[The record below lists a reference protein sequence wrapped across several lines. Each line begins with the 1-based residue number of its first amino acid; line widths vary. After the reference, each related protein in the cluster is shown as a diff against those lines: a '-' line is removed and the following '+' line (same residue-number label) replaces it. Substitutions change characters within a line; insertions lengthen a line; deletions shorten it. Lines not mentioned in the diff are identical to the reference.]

1 MENEFPKRKPIRL
14 SEFDYSQPGAYFIT
28 ICTQNRRRML
38 SQIVGDGLPDVPQT
52 ELSQYGKIAD
62 AYIQQ
67 LNDYY
72 ADIEVEQYVIM
83 PNHMHIMLIVSENGT
98 SRTPSP
104 TTRQNAIVSRFVSTF
119 KRFCNKEYG
128 CNIWQRGYYDHII
141 RSRADHEEHLR
152 YIYENPLRWYYDELY
167 IEE

>member
-14 SEFDYSQPGAYFIT
+14 PEFDYSQPGAYFIT

-104 TTRQNAIVSRFVSTF
+104 TTFRFIRNVVGADAHICP
-119 KRFCNKEYG
+119 KRFLHYHFEVCSCTAYFNYP
-128 CNIWQRGYYDHII
+128 CVW
-141 RSRADHEEHLR
+141 
-152 YIYENPLRWYYDELY
+152 
-167 IEE
+167 